1 MYTKYWFSSVLCGA
15 MCCLVL
21 HKLPAQPLPEQL
33 LSRLDSLP
41 RVDSMPQNELQRWG
55 ILLAGRTSTAQ
66 QWEAARL
73 SAIQQQRDSLHTAIE
88 VAKTDTTMDKKLLRS
103 WSKDLKG
110 LQSDEK
116 DATQRVSA
124 AVTRLEQ
131 CSRYNMAEM
140 ETQRALL
147 PPLWQTVH
155 AAENDLRRKFG
166 PRPVA
171 ISDTT
176 TTPVAATPALPTVAY
191 AAYTVANDVM
201 YTPPV
206 PACRWAVNERDAFSG
221 EVRRETEKAVLFR
234 YTNPNLRGLYGKKPQ
249 TVCEASMAQT
259 GEVLRLYFVF
269 TINDPNARNAFGS
282 LTQNSAA
289 LLKLLDGSTITLANA
304 RADEGTPL
312 PDKSGYIY
320 KGQYIID
327 KNTLKRLQKTGL
339 DKLRLTWATGYED
352 YDVQQVDL
360 LQRTLGCF
368 N

>member
-1 MYTKYWFSSVLCGA
+1 MYTKYWFSSVLCCL
-15 MCCLVL
+15 MCCTIL
-21 HKLPAQPLPEQL
+21 HQLSAQPLPEQL
-33 LSRLDSLP
+33 LTRLDSLP

-73 SAIQQQRDSLHTAIE
+73 SAIQQQRDSLATAIE

-131 CSRYNMAEM
+131 CSRYNIAEM
-140 ETQRALL
+140 ETQRGLL

-166 PRPVA
+166 PRP
-171 ISDTT
+171 
-176 TTPVAATPALPTVAY
+176 AATTDSTALGTAPALPAVAY
-191 AAYTVANDVM
+191 ATYAVANDVL
-201 YTPPV
+201 YNPPV
-206 PACRWAVNERDAFSG
+206 PSCRWAVNERDAFSG

-234 YTNPNLRGLYGKKPQ
+234 YTNPNLRNLFGKKPQ
-249 TVCEASMAQT
+249 TVCEASLAQT
-259 GEVLRLYFVF
+259 GEVLRLNLVF

-289 LLKLLDGSTITLANA
+289 LFKLLDGSTLTLANT
-304 RADEGTPL
+304 RADEGAPTA
-312 PDKSGYIY
+312 DKSGYTY
-320 KGQYIID
+320 KGQYLID
-327 KNTLKRLQKTGL
+327 KNTLKRFQKIGL